1 MKTAETKKLREIFN
15 AEILKYSD
23 SIFNQMLRYYDS
35 DCYVVLTEEILNFLD
50 TIEIFDIYDFVNNYS
65 SAIGETVYINFSGDS
80 IFPLD
85 KFKKRLE
92 TLNSEN
98 YDYGSDLSFYTL
110 EDIEI
115 SINDSSDNKGFIGL
129 IDSYSYVKYE
139 NFDDIFIYS
148 VLIMKNKK

>member
-65 SAIGETVYINFSGDS
+65 SAIGEAVYISFYGET
-80 IFPLD
+80 ILPLD
-85 KFKKRLE
+85 KFKKSLE
-92 TLNSEN
+92 DLNSKN
-98 YDYGSDLSFYTL
+98 YDYSSDFFFYTL
-110 EDIEI
+110 EDIKM
-115 SINDSSDNKGFIGL
+115 SINDSSNNKGFIGL

-139 NFDDIFIYS
+139 DFDNIFIYS
-148 VLIMKNKK
+148 ILKMKNNK